1 MKHYFHD
8 DIEEAKRDG
17 ISDGSRPDAFITRAE
32 VMAMLNRM
40 KRRTNEFA
48 DRYIS
53 EMVKLREPAVV
64 RTHCAAGI
72 GSGSIVTSDGYIV
85 TNWHCIN
92 VEGKPAPSIY
102 VAIMESTN
110 EGWEVYR
117 FLPATYI
124 SHHAYDDLALLKV
137 DAKMLPTI
145 PLGHHTPAE
154 GSTVICLGYPLGYQ
168 YTVTKG
174 IISQDVQSFGK
185 RFIQTDAAINPGNS
199 GGPML
204 NLRGELV
211 GVNTAKIGGENMDN
225 IGLAMEIELVRE
237 LLRTAGV
244 I

>member
-1 MKHYFHD
+1 MHYLQAEID
-8 DIEEAKRDG
+8 EAKRDG

-32 VMAMLNRM
+32 VITMINRL
-40 KRRTNEFA
+40 KRRTNEFS

-53 EMVKLREPAVV
+53 EMVKLREPAVI

-92 VEGKPAPSIY
+92 VEGKVAPSIY
-102 VAIMESTN
+102 VMMLQTSAG
-110 EGWEVYR
+110 GWETYKS
-117 FLPATYI
+117 FPATYI
-124 SHHAYDDLALLKV
+124 AHHGYDDLAILKISGT
-137 DAKMLPTI
+137 MFPTI

-154 GSTVICLGYPLGYQ
+154 GSTVACLGYPLGYQ

-204 NLRGELV
+204 NLKGELV
-211 GVNTAKIGGENMDN
+211 GVNTAKIGGENYDN
-225 IGLAMEIELVRE
+225 IGLAMEVELVWE

>member
-1 MKHYFHD
+1 MHYLQAEID
-8 DIEEAKRDG
+8 EAIRDG

-32 VMAMLNRM
+32 VITMINRL
-40 KRRTNEFA
+40 KRRTNEFS

-53 EMVKLREPAVV
+53 EMVKLREPAVI

-92 VEGKPAPSIY
+92 VEGKVAPSIY
-102 VAIMESTN
+102 VMMLQTSAG
-110 EGWEVYR
+110 GWETYKS
-117 FLPATYI
+117 FPATYI
-124 SHHAYDDLALLKV
+124 AHHGYDDLAILKISGT
-137 DAKMLPTI
+137 MFPTI

-154 GSTVICLGYPLGYQ
+154 GSTVACLGYPLGYQ

-204 NLRGELV
+204 NLKGELV
-211 GVNTAKIGGENMDN
+211 GVNTAKIGGENFDN
-225 IGLAMEIELVRE
+225 IGLAMEVELVWE